1 MHEAFPFFV
10 KKIIKNI
17 FLKDK
22 KIKCKRICPK
32 FRHIMFLFS
41 ENKTNR
47 YEKILLDSK
56 KCYAFTENA
65 YKILGKSMDKH
76 FE

>member
-1 MHEAFPFFV
+1 MRHFLFFV

-32 FRHIMFLFS
+32 FRYIIFLFS

-56 KCYAFTENA
+56 KMLCVYRKRIQN
-65 YKILGKSMDKH
+65 LGQIH
-76 FE
+76 GQTF